1 VEISEAQLLKLLW
14 AIPRLK
20 FELLDGFW
28 KQESARLLNKSQERT
43 LIAVNMH
50 HDKCMTEL
58 SKFTGV
64 EKGSFTHIVD
74 TLETMDYLIRKPD
87 AADKRKTILE
97 LTAKGKAYVRELD
110 AAIRQYFDAKF
121 SVLSAAERE
130 QFFHACNTIIS
141 LMGKILS

>member
-1 VEISEAQLLKLLW
+1 MEISEAQLLKLLW

-43 LIAVNMH
+43 LLAVKMH
-50 HDKCMTEL
+50 GDKSMTEL
-58 SKFTGV
+58 SKYTGV

-74 TLETMDYLIRKPD
+74 KLETMDYLSRRPD
-87 AADKRKTILE
+87 TADKRKISLE
-97 LTAKGKAYVRELD
+97 LTAKGKAYVSELD
-110 AAIRQYFDAKF
+110 ADIRKYYDTKF
-121 SVLSAAERE
+121 KVLSAAERE

-141 LMGKILS
+141 LMEKILH

>member
-1 VEISEAQLLKLLW
+1 MEISDAQLLKLLW

-43 LIAVNMH
+43 LLAVKMH
-50 HDKCMTEL
+50 GDKSMTEL
-58 SKFTGV
+58 SKYTGV

-74 TLETMDYLIRKPD
+74 KLETMDYLSRRPD
-87 AADKRKTILE
+87 TADKRKISLE
-97 LTAKGKAYVRELD
+97 LTAKGKAYVSELD
-110 AAIRQYFDAKF
+110 ADIRKYYDTKF
-121 SVLSAAERE
+121 KVLSAAERE

-141 LMGKILS
+141 LMEKILH

>member
-1 VEISEAQLLKLLW
+1 VEISDAQLLKLLW

-43 LIAVNMH
+43 LLAVKMH
-50 HDKCMTEL
+50 GDKSMTEL
-58 SKFTGV
+58 SKYTGV

-74 TLETMDYLIRKPD
+74 KLETMDYLSRRPD
-87 AADKRKTILE
+87 TADKRKISLE
-97 LTAKGKAYVRELD
+97 LTAKGKAYVSELD
-110 AAIRQYFDAKF
+110 ADIRKYYDTKF
-121 SVLSAAERE
+121 KVLSAAERE

-141 LMGKILS
+141 LMEKILH